1 MAQRPFSAKGFV
13 MRHHRGTWLVSKRL
27 SGEYIMEQDMAC
39 WKVVARVSQ
48 NTVCGL
54 LEGLLEG
61 RCESIAEEH
70 STWLVGRLVGRSNH
84 GNHGTK
90 SILGNGRS
98 CRHRGP
104 PVVILGK
111 TSETMV
117 IMGNRVGTTV
127 TMGKK
132 GRSYVQSM
140 ARGPFWA

>member
-1 MAQRPFSAKGFV
+1 MAPRPFSAT
-13 MRHHRGTWLVSKRL
+13 HRSRETSRTIRDGSKAIFGKRVGHET
-27 SGEYIMEQDMAC
+27 SSWDMAC
-39 WKVVARVSQ
+39 QQKVVRRVYHG
-48 NTVCGL
+48 TGH
-54 LEGLLEG
+54 GLLEG
-61 RCESIAEEH
+61 RCESIKEH

-132 GRSYVQSM
+132 GRLYVQSM
-140 ARGPFWA
+140 ARGPIWA

>member
-1 MAQRPFSAKGFV
+1 MD
-13 MRHHRGTWLVSKRL
+13 HGTWLVSKRQKAKGQWE
-27 SGEYIMEQDMAC
+27 SITQDMAC
-39 WKVVARVSQ
+39 WKVVV
-48 NTVCGL
+48 
-54 LEGLLEG
+54 
-61 RCESIAEEH
+61 SIAGEH

-90 SILGNGRS
+90 SILGNSRS
-98 CRHRGP
+98 RGHRGP